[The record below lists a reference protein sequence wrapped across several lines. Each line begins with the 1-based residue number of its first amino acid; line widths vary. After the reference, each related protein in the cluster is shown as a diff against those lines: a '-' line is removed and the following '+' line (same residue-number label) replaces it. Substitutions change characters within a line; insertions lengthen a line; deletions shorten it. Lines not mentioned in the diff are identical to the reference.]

1 MKINFKNI
9 EISNSSPI
17 TIIAGLN
24 VFEDLTM
31 ASQVASDLKKITDR
45 LDLPF
50 IFKASFD
57 KANRSSVDSCRGPGL
72 EEGIEFLV
80 KLKKHL
86 ISQ

>member
-45 LDLPF
+45 L
-50 IFKASFD
+50 
-57 KANRSSVDSCRGPGL
+57 GL
-72 EEGIEFLV
+72 S
-80 KLKKHL
+80 L
-86 ISQ
+86 IHN

>member
-17 TIIAGLN
+17 IIIAGLN

-45 LDLPF
+45 SVSYTHLTLPT
-50 IFKASFD
+50 
-57 KANRSSVDSCRGPGL
+57 NREV
-72 EEGIEFLV
+72 
-80 KLKKHL
+80 
-86 ISQ
+86 